1 MRPDEEFEPMMKVQ
15 NLGDQEVKIT
25 LARPNGNGG
34 YTPTIERIIAPG
46 VTEYIATPK
55 ST

>member
-25 LARPNGNGG
+25 LAREHLSQEKHHAGSCLRRARLCRSGQG
-34 YTPTIERIIAPG
+34 F
-46 VTEYIATPK
+46 
-55 ST
+55 